1 MLPSGTPSV
10 HLGRGEFKLDAGIST
25 GVGRGYD
32 SHRVSR
38 ASQEVVMKSRMVWA
52 VAAVLGFASA
62 KSSVWANETAEK
74 PGVFRAGAAAV
85 EITPKKLPVV
95 ISGGFL
101 EGRADRVQDPLF
113 ARALVLSDGPTTIAI
128 VIVDTLMMSRE
139 LIDEAK
145 TRAEKLTGI
154 PAGRICVAAVH
165 THSAPSVMGAL
176 GTGVGQQY
184 GDLLPGWIAQSIQ
197 AAFKNLAPAKIGW
210 AVIDDP
216 KHTNCRRWIRRPDRI
231 GQDPF
236 GGMTIRAMM
245 HPGYQNPDY
254 IGPAGPKDPGLSVL
268 AVQTPEGRPVALL
281 ANYSMHYFGAA
292 PVSADYFGRFSRKM
306 TELVAPE
313 KTEPPLVA
321 MMSQGTAGDLHWMDY
336 SQPATSISID
346 TYTEEVAKV
355 ALAAYRK
362 IEYRPRVSL
371 AAAETKLTLDR
382 RVPDEKRLAW
392 AEKVRAA
399 MKDPNR
405 PTSIP
410 EVYALEQFCLAKEP
424 KRELKL
430 QAFRIGD
437 LGITA
442 IPAEVFG
449 LTGLKIK
456 AQSPLVPTF
465 NLELANGADGYIP
478 PPEQHKLGGYTTW
491 PARTAG
497 LEVQAEPKILEAVLG
512 LLEQVSG
519 KPRRKVAEVHG
530 PYAQAVL
537 ASKPAAYW
545 RMGEFSGPQAVDSSG
560 NNHHGS
566 YEDGVVF
573 YLEGPE
579 GPGFCGPDVTNR
591 SPHFAGGRMKAA
603 VPRLGSTCLRRVVV
617 LERAARRRAAG
628 HRVSLLPRRRRRPQ
642 ALPGDHLG
650 IGGKDS
656 ANGKLLFFNGNASK
670 QMVAG
675 TDSYPS
681 EELEPRSP
689 GPRRQESGRV
699 PQRSPDAGDLRAK
712 RRQAATPAW
721 LKYSSAG
728 ATTISPTSRA
738 RSTKRPSTTGRYRR
752 RKSPGITP
760 RRKLSDIAGAVKR
773 QAARRRCCVA
783 STVYGLLATV
793 YYFASRCSITASS
806 RAS

>member
-1 MLPSGTPSV
+1 
-10 HLGRGEFKLDAGIST
+10 
-25 GVGRGYD
+25 
-32 SHRVSR
+32 
-38 ASQEVVMKSRMVWA
+38 MKSRMVWA

-154 PAGRICVAAVH
+154 PAGHICAAAVH

-216 KHTNCRRWIRRPDRI
+216 KHTNCRRWIHRPDRI

-313 KTEPPLVA
+313 KTDPPLVA

-336 SQPATSISID
+336 SQPAKSISID

-371 AAAETKLTLDR
+371 AAAETKLVLDR

-442 IPAEVFG
+442 MPAEVFG

-497 LEVQAEPKILEAVLG
+497 LEVQAEPKIVEEVLG

-545 RMGEFSGPQAVDSSG
+545 RMGEFAGPQAVDSSG

-566 YEDGVVF
+566 YEDGVAF

-579 GPGFCGPDVTNR
+579 GAGFCGPDVTNR

-603 VPRLGSTCLRRVVV
+603 VPRLGSIYSVELWFWNGLPADARPVTGTLFSRGFEGSSHVPWEYLEIKGTKAATGTLSFFYGGLRTRMGLAGPYGGLRTRMGLAGPTKIPLKTWCHVALVREDRKIAV
-617 LERAARRRAAG
+617 YLNGRPAPEISDEVTPESDRPSQQVFLGGRPYNFANFEGKIDEAAIYDRALSAAEIGRHYAAAG
-628 HRVSLLPRRRRRPQ
+628 
-642 ALPGDHLG
+642 
-650 IGGKDS
+650 
-656 ANGKLLFFNGNASK
+656 
-670 QMVAG
+670 
-675 TDSYPS
+675 
-681 EELEPRSP
+681 
-689 GPRRQESGRV
+689 
-699 PQRSPDAGDLRAK
+699 AK
-712 RRQAATPAW
+712 
-721 LKYSSAG
+721 
-728 ATTISPTSRA
+728 
-738 RSTKRPSTTGRYRR
+738 
-752 RKSPGITP
+752 
-760 RRKLSDIAGAVKR
+760 
-773 QAARRRCCVA
+773 
-783 STVYGLLATV
+783 
-793 YYFASRCSITASS
+793 
-806 RAS
+806 